1 MVGSSKILTVSYGTF
16 SCTLE
21 GFDDS
26 FDTMKAIAEYFRDLA
41 ADDRYFGAEP
51 PTPDAEML
59 ARIAERE
66 IARRVEAHEHQG
78 RIVLRA
84 EEAARDTAL
93 PVSARSAA
101 AAAAAAPSEAPQ
113 PASETVAPPEADTAP
128 LATNTEDPAELADT
142 QPEADIAAAPETE
155 AEPAPEM
162 PEASEWVEDDD
173 AKAAAPQDLAAK
185 LNLIRSVV
193 GIEAQ
198 YSEDEHAQDFVAQEA
213 SVTQPWP
220 DAVADAPAEVPE
232 DAEPVSAEA
241 IDASSDSDD
250 DAEAMW
256 HWDDQGQ
263 DAEAENAAEA
273 EAGIDDVIAEVAEEE
288 ATHPAEMPE
297 EDEAAMTLA
306 QGPLAQDDT
315 TVADDE
321 TAARDQILEDTL
333 AALLADAQ
341 PDTPEAAA
349 PAQPPHAEGARVLRV
364 KRADFEAAQAEGLFE
379 EVTGQ
384 EDDLA
389 EDEDEDPVENIF
401 DKDDSPLSA
410 EEEADL
416 QRELAELDAE
426 LDDRIADAATEEA
439 APDAESHQVPASE
452 PPQRNRL
459 DEVAKENDLGRF
471 FEEAD
476 AQMASP
482 EISRRRN
489 TIQHLRAALAATR
502 AEKDAGADLT
512 RKPDAGPYRGDLAA
526 VVRPRRPE
534 AIAAPMRSARPEEP
548 RPAPLKLV
556 AEQRVDTDRAPVR
569 PRRIITPQPDV
580 LEAETGGFC
589 DFAQELGAT
598 ALPDLLEAA
607 AAYLADVEGRAQFSR
622 PMLMGKLREVDEEG
636 FSREEGL
643 RSFGKLLREGKLQKL
658 SGGRFAVTDA
668 TEFRAEARKRAG

>member
-1 MVGSSKILTVSYGTF
+1 
-16 SCTLE
+16 
-21 GFDDS
+21 
-26 FDTMKAIAEYFRDLA
+26 
-41 ADDRYFGAEP
+41 
-51 PTPDAEML
+51 
-59 ARIAERE
+59 
-66 IARRVEAHEHQG
+66 
-78 RIVLRA
+78 
-84 EEAARDTAL
+84 
-93 PVSARSAA
+93 
-101 AAAAAAPSEAPQ
+101 
-113 PASETVAPPEADTAP
+113 
-128 LATNTEDPAELADT
+128 
-142 QPEADIAAAPETE
+142 
-155 AEPAPEM
+155 M
-162 PEASEWVEDDD
+162 PEASEWVEDDE

-502 AEKDAGADLT
+502 AENDAGADLT